1 MLEQY
6 ARHRS
11 SKKTWVEATL
21 STHLFEADLDA
32 NLPPGV
38 HAITVQAEDEFG
50 RLHHGHTVLEIVPGF
65 EGSETGNKYP

>member
-1 MLEQY
+1 MQ
-6 ARHRS
+6 
-11 SKKTWVEATL
+11 T
-21 STHLFEADLDA
+21 F
-32 NLPPGV
+32 PPGV